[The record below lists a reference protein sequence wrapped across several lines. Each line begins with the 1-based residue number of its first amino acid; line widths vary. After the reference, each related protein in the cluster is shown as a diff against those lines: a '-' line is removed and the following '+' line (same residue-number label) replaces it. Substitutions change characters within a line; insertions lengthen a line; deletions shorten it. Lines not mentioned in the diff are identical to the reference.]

1 MNNKFKSLLC
11 FILALVFCCCLMPTS
26 FSAIDE
32 PEISHSTAS
41 LIYCNEP
48 DKVLWSE
55 NAELSVY
62 PAALT
67 KLMTV
72 VVAAEGISEG
82 KFKEDQYITASSSA
96 IKATMG
102 NSISIAVGEKLK
114 LKDLIG
120 ATILAGANDAALII
134 AETLG
139 GSVDG
144 FVSLMNEK
152 AKELGMKNTVYTNP
166 TGLHNDKMVTTA
178 EDLLILA
185 KHASRIQFLTE
196 LFSTTRLVIDATN
209 KSETRYLGTRNFL
222 QSNRVST
229 DYYYPGA
236 NGMICGSTSEAGFCI
251 IATAQHDGLNYIA
264 IVLGAGSTTVI
275 TRPEYEIVDEEGNT
289 TVVPAEYKTIIHS
302 FVEAATL
309 LKWAKDNYEYIKAI
323 DSSTP
328 ICQIPVRL
336 AESVDNVVLL
346 PETPVE
352 LYVPVDI
359 NKKKD
364 IEISW
369 ELESEYLTAPVS
381 AGEKVGTVTVK
392 YEGEIIG
399 QVGLV
404 VKTNIQQS
412 GALVLLNRVEQ
423 LASSPFFLVIIIAI
437 SLGAIIYI
445 FATAVS
451 RSRKKA
457 AARLEFIKK
466 NRYIGNGK

>member
-1 MNNKFKSLLC
+1 MKNKFKSLLC
-11 FILALVFCCCLMPTS
+11 FIFAIVFACLMPTS
-26 FSAIDE
+26 FSAVDGPKIN
-32 PEISHSTAS
+32 HSTAS
-41 LIYCNEP
+41 LIYCSEP
-48 DKVLWSE
+48 DKVLWSK
-55 NAELSVY
+55 NAEKTVY

-72 VVAAEGISEG
+72 VIAAEGISEG
-82 KFKEDQYITASSSA
+82 KFQKDQFLTASSSA
-96 IKATMG
+96 INATTG
-102 NSISIAVGEKLK
+102 NKISIAVGEKMK
-114 LKDLIG
+114 LNDLIG

-134 AETLG
+134 AETFG

-144 FVSLMNEK
+144 FVSLMNK
-152 AKELGMKNTVYTNP
+152 RAKELGMNNTVYTNP
-166 TGLHNDKMVTTA
+166 TGLHDDRMVTTA

-185 KHASRIQFLTE
+185 KHANRIQLLTE

-209 KSETRYLGTRNFL
+209 KSEIRYIGTRNFL
-222 QSNRVST
+222 QSTRVST

-236 NGMICGSTSEAGFCI
+236 NGMICGSTTEAGFCI

-264 IVLGAGSTTVI
+264 IVLGAGSTTVM
-275 TRPEYEIVDEEGNT
+275 TRPEYEIVDEEGNVT
-289 TVVPAEYKTIIHS
+289 TVPAEYKTTMHG
-302 FVEAATL
+302 FVESAEL
-309 LKWAKDNYEYIKAI
+309 LSWAKNNYEYIKAI

-346 PETPVE
+346 PEAPVE

-369 ELESEYLTAPVS
+369 ELDNEYLTAPVS

-392 YEGEIIG
+392 YEGKLIG
-399 QVGLV
+399 EVGLI

-412 GALVLLNRVEQ
+412 GSLVLLNSIEQ

-437 SLGAIIYI
+437 AIGAVIYI
-445 FATAVS
+445 FATAAA

-457 AARLEFIKK
+457 EARREFIKK
-466 NRYIGNGK
+466 NRYLGNGK